1 MSEEKV
7 EDLGSTF
14 KVGPPEPKLDFEG
27 NANPDSFGLSKKSL
41 LVFRNAFKVAEYFIY
56 AFVAL
61 ALVFIAGDVL
71 LKAATDFVSGRSF
84 AYTIIDVINQILLAI
99 ILMELLGTVVQH
111 FTHGGFQLKPFL
123 IVGIISSVRRI
134 LVVGASLSLKGTGSY
149 QHFQESQIEL
159 GVSVGVIIFLALS
172 LMMIDRVKEE

>member
-1 MSEEKV
+1 MAEKKV
-7 EDLGSTF
+7 EDLDSSSRVESS
-14 KVGPPEPKLDFEG
+14 KPKLDFEG
-27 NANPDSFGLSKKSL
+27 NINEDSFVLSQKSL
-41 LVFRNAFKVAEYFIY
+41 LAFRNIFKIAEYVIY

-134 LVVGASLSLKGTGSY
+134 LVVGASLSLKGTGTY

-159 GVSVGVIIFLALS
+159 GISVIVIVFLAIS
-172 LMMIDRVKEE
+172 LLMINRVEE